1 MIVDI
6 GIVAVKAFL
15 VLFMVLNLAGIL
27 GWIERKGS
35 ALIQDRIGANRASVL
50 GFAGMGLVNTLIA
63 DPLKFL
69 TKEDFVPPQG
79 DKFLHTLAPC
89 MALFTA
95 LVTFA
100 VIPFGD
106 VLVLGERVINLQVAN
121 LNIGILYVF
130 AIGSLG
136 VYGIVIGAWASNNK
150 FSLLGGVRGS
160 AQMISYE
167 VAMGLSVIGILM
179 VFGTLELQEIA
190 RGQGTLIRD
199 MLPESARF
207 LKSTI
212 GWLPAWGIFLQPLAF
227 LLFFTAAVAETKR
240 IPFDLPE
247 GESELVAGYH
257 VEYSGGKFL
266 MFFAGEFAEIVT
278 AAGLMTTLFFGG
290 WQVPYLMRDG
300 FHFPWGETVLLP
312 HLAVDRAAGGGVYP
326 QSYLF
331 LLAANFAALE
341 CAEIS
346 LRSGD
351 AAGLENAPPARFIER
366 DRNRDRDYR
375 PHNRPFTRLMDASV
389 ILFYVISV
397 LLVLSSLMVVFLRN
411 VVHCALALV
420 AALFLIAVL
429 FVMLHAPMVGVLQV
443 LVYAGAIMV
452 LFLFVIMFL
461 NPTAPE
467 PRRKLLVGIRFGG
480 RASARGEF
488 GRFTVQWRSARGSGC
503 GNRNIRQ
510 S

>member
-1 MIVDI
+1 MILDI
-6 GIVAVKAFL
+6 GIVAAKAFL

-35 ALIQDRIGANRASVL
+35 ALIQDRIGANRASIL
-50 GFAGMGLVNTLIA
+50 GLAGMGLVNTLIA

-106 VLVLGERVINLQVAN
+106 VLVLGDRVINLQVAN
-121 LNIGILYVF
+121 LNIGILYIF
-130 AIGSLG
+130 AIASLG

-179 VFGTLELQEIA
+179 IFGTLELQEIA

-199 MLPESARF
+199 MLPESASF
-207 LKSTI
+207 LKSAI
-212 GWLPAWGIFLQPLAF
+212 GWLPAWGVFLQPLAF

-257 VEYSGGKFL
+257 VEYSGGKVWSPRCFS
-266 MFFAGEFAEIVT
+266 
-278 AAGLMTTLFFGG
+278 
-290 WQVPYLMRDG
+290 
-300 FHFPWGETVLLP
+300 
-312 HLAVDRAAGGGVYP
+312 AGGRCPISCATVFTFHGARPSCCRISELYCCRWGR
-326 QSYLF
+326 
-331 LLAANFAALE
+331 LLSKLSFSAGCKFCCVGACRDFA
-341 CAEIS
+341 
-346 LRSGD
+346 
-351 AAGLENAPPARFIER
+351 
-366 DRNRDRDYR
+366 
-375 PHNRPFTRLMDASV
+375 T
-389 ILFYVISV
+389 
-397 LLVLSSLMVVFLRN
+397 
-411 VVHCALALV
+411 
-420 AALFLIAVL
+420 
-429 FVMLHAPMVGVLQV
+429 
-443 LVYAGAIMV
+443 
-452 LFLFVIMFL
+452 
-461 NPTAPE
+461 
-467 PRRKLLVGIRFGG
+467 IR
-480 RASARGEF
+480 
-488 GRFTVQWRSARGSGC
+488 
-503 GNRNIRQ
+503 
-510 S
+510 